1 MNFWNAS
8 EFCVNVF
15 GNCNNKNTILNL
27 KKIKNAL
34 IDCGCKT
41 LPVESPNRNVTKI
54 DNVPENHKTKKEKY
68 SQSKSNGLKIMMLH
82 EENQIRSNCFM
93 YAFKAYMLIS
103 TGTFLYWI
111 PVSNTTVL

>member
-54 DNVPENHKTKKEKY
+54 DNVPENTRQKRKTFSVQK
-68 SQSKSNGLKIMMLH
+68 
-82 EENQIRSNCFM
+82 
-93 YAFKAYMLIS
+93 
-103 TGTFLYWI
+103 
-111 PVSNTTVL
+111 